1 MNEELDRQHKPYS
14 KYRPKDDDKFSGF
27 NMTFDTKKALP
38 YLYVTGI
45 FLVSVY
51 LLLLIFD
58 AWIMPAMVHNRDLV
72 KVPEVTGSK
81 LRNASSI
88 LKQHGL
94 NYSVSTQQYSEE
106 YPPETVIKQVP
117 NSSTEVKVGRTVYL
131 TVSKGKETVAVPH
144 LIGLHLSTARF
155 ELMKRGFQLGE
166 ISYEFSD
173 YIPKDSV
180 MRQSKNSGLLIPY
193 GQIIDL
199 VISKGSDAQ
208 TPVPMLIGYTLEEVK
223 AILSEKGFVLGEV
236 QYMVSDTFTSNTV
249 IGQSPGQSELAP
261 LGASI
266 DVIVAK

>member
-1 MNEELDRQHKPYS
+1 MNEELHREHKPYS
-14 KYRPKDDDKFSGF
+14 KYRPKDEYKFSGF
-27 NMTFDTKKALP
+27 NMKFDSKQALP
-38 YLYVTGI
+38 YIYVTGI

-51 LLLLIFD
+51 LLLVIFD

-72 KVPEVTGSK
+72 KVPEVTGSN

-88 LKQHGL
+88 LKQNGL
-94 NYSVSTQQYSEE
+94 NYAVSTQQYSEE
-106 YPPETVIKQVP
+106 FPPETVIKQVP

-131 TVSKGKETVAVPH
+131 TVSKGKEKVAVPH

-166 ISYEFSD
+166 ISYDFSD
-173 YIPKDSV
+173 NIPKDSV
-180 MRQSKNSGLLIPY
+180 MRQSKNSGQLIPY

-199 VISKGSDAQ
+199 VVSKGSDAQ
-208 TPVPMLIGYTLEEVK
+208 NPVPVLLGHTLEEVK
-223 AILSEKGFVLGEV
+223 VILEEKGFVLGNV
-236 QYMVSDTFTSNTV
+236 QYIGSETFTSNTV
-249 IGQSPGQSELAP
+249 IGQSPSQTELAT